1 MRRRVILTDDDDHP
15 AAVDLVSSAH
25 VVAGVITAPAV
36 ADLLLSPEHAPP
48 GIAAA
53 SLAVVHCI

>member
-1 MRRRVILTDDDDHP
+1 
-15 AAVDLVSSAH
+15 

-48 GIAAA
+48 GVADIAAA